1 VGGARGSRKSEEG
14 KYDELCIHVKNR
26 IMTPVEIVLRSRG
39 VRKEEDRV
47 GKSN

>member
-26 IMTPVEIVLRSRG
+26 IMTPVEIVLKG
-39 VRKEEDRV
+39 GMWENDGG
-47 GKSN
+47 GKPS